1 LDTLP
6 EEDELIDEAELEKEN
21 KDKEKEK
28 EKEKAK
34 NNKKKKRKDEDFYL
48 LDAADDVGKHPFF
61 SGLDFNAIIEAGN
74 KTRWESASSFPREE
88 QPEFNDVEAVLQR
101 FKDIDPASHL
111 EKLGLW
117 DG

>member
-1 LDTLP
+1 
-6 EEDELIDEAELEKEN
+6 
-21 KDKEKEK
+21 
-28 EKEKAK
+28 
-34 NNKKKKRKDEDFYL
+34 

-61 SGLDFNAIIEAGN
+61 NGIDFASLVEEGN
-74 KTRWESASSFPREE
+74 KTRWESASSFPSDEK
-88 QPEFNDVEAVLQR
+88 PEFLDVEAVLQR